1 MLAETMLVC
10 AKDPAQ
16 TRGRGDEA
24 MRMRLIAVALLFC
37 AGLAHA
43 EDAQTPQPPE
53 SSTPAPPRIQSTEP
67 KQSLERAPADSQIEK
82 SSEPVARYSLRRVDG
97 GFLRFDAQTGQV
109 AYCNSQ
115 HGGWSCEAVPETRAA
130 LEKQVEQLRAEVDAL
145 QQKLKAQD
153 EPPRPPRPIPPPA
166 ASPPKPGNGDMT
178 FAIPG
183 REHITRAVAAVQ
195 DAWQRFVDL
204 VIGFKNDV
212 LRGDG

>member
-1 MLAETMLVC
+1 
-10 AKDPAQ
+10 
-16 TRGRGDEA
+16 
-24 MRMRLIAVALLFC
+24 MRRSGLLTIAALICSAIA
-37 AGLAHA
+37 AHA
-43 EDAQTPQPPE
+43 EE
-53 SSTPAPPRIQSTEP
+53 STPAPGAKTEAPSVSAPQSVPTPNASDEKAQP
-67 KQSLERAPADSQIEK
+67 ARERVAEK
-82 SSEPVARYSLRRVDG
+82 PNALASARFSLRRVDG
-97 GFLRFDAQTGQV
+97 GFLRFDAQTGEI
-109 AYCNSQ
+109 AFCNSQ
-115 HGGWSCEAVPETRAA
+115 EGGWGCQAVPQNRAA
-130 LEKQVEQLRAEVDAL
+130 LEQEVERLRAEVAE
-145 QQKLKAQD
+145 LKKQLKTD